1 MNVNVNDGEIILGID
16 PGTVTTGYA
25 FLEVDGAFVK
35 PLDFGVIR
43 PKKGPLS
50 SRQLVL
56 FESIEELLNQRPA
69 TSVAVENQF
78 VHKNPRGA
86 LTLGMARGLVLLCAA
101 KRQIP
106 VFQYA
111 PSKVKLSATGSGRAS
126 KDQVAQMIK
135 VRLNINCSLPED
147 AADAC
152 AVALC
157 HIHCKAS
164 AEAL

>member
-1 MNVNVNDGEIILGID
+1 MNVNDCEVILGID
-16 PGTVTTGYA
+16 PGTVATGYA
-25 FLEVDGAFVK
+25 FLEVRGGSVK

-50 SRQLVL
+50 SRQLTL
-56 FESIEELLNQRPA
+56 FESIEKLLSERPA

-86 LTLGMARGLVLLCAA
+86 LTLGMARGLVLLAA
-101 KRQIP
+101 ARRQIP

-111 PSKVKLSATGSGRAS
+111 PSKVKLTATGSGRAS
-126 KDQVAQMIK
+126 KDQVVQMIK
-135 VRLNINCSLPED
+135 MRLNLSCTLPED

-157 HIHCKAS
+157 HIHCRSS

>member
-1 MNVNVNDGEIILGID
+1 MDVNGSEIILGID
-16 PGTVTTGYA
+16 PGTVATGYA
-25 FLEVDGAFVK
+25 FLEVSGSVVK

-50 SRQLVL
+50 SRQLIL
-56 FESIEELLNQRPA
+56 FESIEQLLDLRPA
-69 TSVAVENQF
+69 TSMAVENQF

-86 LTLGMARGLVLLCAA
+86 LTLGMARGLVLLAAA
-101 KRQIP
+101 KRKIP

-111 PSKVKLSATGSGRAS
+111 PAKVKLSATGSGRAS
-126 KDQVAQMIK
+126 KGQVAQMIR
-135 VRLNINCSLPED
+135 VRLNLSCSLPED

-157 HIHCKAS
+157 HLHCQSS

>member
-1 MNVNVNDGEIILGID
+1 MNVNEREVILGID
-16 PGTVTTGYA
+16 PGTASTGYA
-25 FLEVDGAFVK
+25 FLEVNGSSVK

-43 PKKGPLS
+43 LKKGLLS
-50 SRQLVL
+50 SRQLTL
-56 FESIEELLNQRPA
+56 FESIEELLDARCA
-69 TSVAVENQF
+69 TCIAVENQF

-86 LTLGMARGLVLLCAA
+86 LTLGMARGLVVLSAA
-101 KRQIP
+101 RRQIP
-106 VFQYA
+106 IFQYA

-126 KDQVAQMIK
+126 KDQVVQMIK
-135 VRLNINCSLPED
+135 VRLNLNCPLPED

-157 HIHCKAS
+157 HMHCKAS

>member
-1 MNVNVNDGEIILGID
+1 MNVNEREIILGID
-16 PGTVTTGYA
+16 PGTIATGYA
-25 FLEVDGAFVK
+25 FLEVNGLNVK

-43 PKKGPLS
+43 PKKGLLS
-50 SRQLVL
+50 SRQLTL
-56 FESIEELLNQRPA
+56 FESIEALLDGRPA
-69 TSVAVENQF
+69 TSVAVESQF

-111 PSKVKLSATGSGRAS
+111 PTKVKLTATGSGKAS
-126 KDQVAQMIK
+126 KEKMVQMVK
-135 VRLNINCSLPED
+135 LRLNLSCSIPED

-157 HIHCKAS
+157 HIHCREG